1 MSVTWWTIVD
11 DHIDNDE
18 EDSANNDYGGD
29 DDGDDDGDLREV
41 KFWDCPLLITQDSPA
56 TPHLIHFPP
65 ITNLTN
71 LFGNNLQKK
80 LSPKVWWDTPG
91 PNF

>member
-29 DDGDDDGDLREV
+29 DDDDLREV

-80 LSPKVWWDTPG
+80 LSPKVWWGTPG

>member
-18 EDSANNDYGGD
+18 EDSANNDYGD
-29 DDGDDDGDLREV
+29 DDDDLREV

-56 TPHLIHFPP
+56 TPHLIHFPQSP
-65 ITNLTN
+65 I
-71 LFGNNLQKK
+71 
-80 LSPKVWWDTPG
+80 
-91 PNF
+91 